1 MFNAYQCP
9 TSRRPLTLASAEL
22 VAKVNQQIA
31 DQRLVTVEGQGVL
44 QPVDGGWYCR
54 QSRRFYPVRDGIL
67 CLIADQ
73 AMDLPQP
80 VFKEHDLT

>member
-1 MFNAYQCP
+1 MFTAYQCP
-9 TSRRPLTLASAEL
+9 ISQRPLALASAEL

-31 DQRLVTVEGQGVL
+31 EQRLVTVEGQGVS

-54 QSRRFYPVRDGIL
+54 QSRRFYPLRDGIL

-73 AMDLPQP
+73 AIDLPKP
-80 VFKEHDLT
+80 VFTEQDLT